1 MGKVS
6 RRDLLKTGLL
16 APAAVAV
23 ANGMGPM
30 GLAMQA
36 SGEAPEPLPAAQATP
51 ETSLPGAGRE
61 RLLLDFGWRF
71 HFGHANDPAKDFGF
85 GTGRAGNSRRPATSC
100 PPAPCLR

>member
-1 MGKVS
+1 MSKVS

-36 SGEAPEPLPAAQATP
+36 GGGTPEPLPAAHATP

-71 HFGHANDPAKDFGF
+71 H
-85 GTGRAGNSRRPATSC
+85 
-100 PPAPCLR
+100 L